1 MSTLPAMNI
10 DKLLL
15 KEAKGA
21 NSKDKLVFFCIKN
34 VYLGIAVVC
43 KMVLGKKRRDRLYSQ
58 RRISFIGF
66 LYKSIELLRLDNSFL
81 LVFNMPR
88 YDYKFYSLVTRKI
101 PNFLIPDMYASMT
114 IHEEDVRK
122 YFNPQKGDV
131 VVDIGAAFGLYT
143 IPSSRQVGQS
153 GKVVAIEAHPTNYE
167 MLNRNVKLNSLTNVT
182 CLNYAVY
189 STKTKVK
196 IYRNYTIISERATGE
211 EKAEERF
218 VEVNADTLDSI
229 LEQNKT
235 PKELVNWV
243 KIDVEGAELEVLKGA
258 TELLSTSKDIALLIE
273 IHGKDNYQPVIDFL
287 KSFNLTVIFRKDYDW
302 GDTQVIARH

>member
-1 MSTLPAMNI
+1 MNI

-15 KEAKGA
+15 TEATGA
-21 NSKDKLVFFCIKN
+21 NSKDKLVFFCIKK
-34 VYLGIAVVC
+34 VYLGIAAVC
-43 KMVLGKKRRDRLYSQ
+43 KLVLGKNRRDRLYSQ

-66 LYKSIELLRLDNSFL
+66 LYKSIELLGLDNSFL

-88 YDYKFYSLVTRKI
+88 YEYKFYSLVTRKI
-101 PNFLIPDMYASMT
+101 ANFLIPDMYASMT

-153 GKVVAIEAHPTNYE
+153 GKVVAIEAHPTNYA
-167 MLNRNVKLNSLTNVT
+167 MLNRNIKLNSLTNVT

-196 IYRNYTIISERATGE
+196 IYSNYTIISERVTGE
-211 EKAEERF
+211 EKTKGTY

-229 LEQNKT
+229 LEQNKI
-235 PKELVNWV
+235 PKERVNWV
-243 KIDVEGAELEVLKGA
+243 KIDVEGAELDVLKGA
-258 TELLSTSKDIALLIE
+258 TDVLTTSKDLALFIE
-273 IHGKDNYQPVIDFL
+273 IHGKDNYQQVIDFL
-287 KSFNLTVIFRKDYDW
+287 NSYNLNVIFRKDYHW
-302 GDTQVIARH
+302 GDSQVIARH